1 MNWDAVGAIAE
12 LVGAAGVIATLGYL
26 AVQVRQNT
34 ISTRTSSYQAVV
46 EAISDWSRAVGLTPG
61 AAVLYTKGGQD
72 LESLSSEERAQYNFI
87 QTSLYRNFENIF
99 YQHEQGAIDDV
110 VWEGWSV
117 RIRNNFALVGT
128 RAWWAI
134 ARLVYSAPFRR
145 FFEENPIERES
156 AQLLRPDSDA

>member
-1 MNWDAVGAIAE
+1 MNWDALGAIAE

-46 EAISDWSRAVGLTPG
+46 EAISDWSRAMGLTPG
-61 AAVLYTKGGQD
+61 AAALFVKGNLH

-99 YQHEQGAIDDV
+99 YQHEQGAIDEI
-110 VWEGWSV
+110 VWDGWSY
-117 RIRNNFALVGT
+117 RIRSNFAAPGIQT
-128 RAWWAI
+128 WWA
-134 ARLVYSAPFRR
+134 ANRPSYSAPFRR
-145 FFEENPIERES
+145 FLEENPIER
-156 AQLLRPDSDA
+156 DA